1 MDKIFISYFHAGDQ
15 KYKNQLSNFIERHN
29 IAIDRSV
36 DIGEIDEDLETETIY
51 RKIREEH
58 LADVDVTIVLVSNH
72 TKCRK
77 HIDREIASSMRI
89 TGSAQKRSGILVIW
103 LPDYVRN
110 NFNRVPS
117 VRDNGYIISNFDE
130 FGHIFYSQDTVGPR
144 IARNLKNGYIAEIK
158 WESLSLNPRV
168 LSSKIQEAKEKA
180 RDINPDLSDPY
191 RKQNSENCA
200 EKLSRGWW

>member
-89 TGSAQKRSGILVIW
+89 TGSAQKRSGILVI
-103 LPDYVRN
+103 
-110 NFNRVPS
+110 
-117 VRDNGYIISNFDE
+117 
-130 FGHIFYSQDTVGPR
+130 
-144 IARNLKNGYIAEIK
+144 
-158 WESLSLNPRV
+158 
-168 LSSKIQEAKEKA
+168 
-180 RDINPDLSDPY
+180 
-191 RKQNSENCA
+191 
-200 EKLSRGWW
+200 